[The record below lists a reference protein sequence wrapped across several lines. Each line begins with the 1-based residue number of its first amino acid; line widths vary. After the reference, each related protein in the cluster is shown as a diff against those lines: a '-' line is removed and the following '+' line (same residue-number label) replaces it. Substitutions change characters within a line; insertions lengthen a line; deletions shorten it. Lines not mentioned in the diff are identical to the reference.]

1 MSGKTKTQPTDAEM
15 KAKAIARWNNEGG
28 APEAGDVSVRKR
40 PKRPRDPNQLAKSQR
55 EDKPSKVH
63 KGSK

>member
-1 MSGKTKTQPTDAEM
+1 MEQRG
-15 KAKAIARWNNEGG
+15 R

-55 EDKPSKVH
+55 EDKPSN

>member
-1 MSGKTKTQPTDAEM
+1 MARKTKTQPTDAEM

-40 PKRPRDPNQLAKSQR
+40 PKSPRDSNQLAKSQR

>member
-1 MSGKTKTQPTDAEM
+1 MSRKTKTQPTDAEM

-55 EDKPSKVH
+55 
-63 KGSK
+63 